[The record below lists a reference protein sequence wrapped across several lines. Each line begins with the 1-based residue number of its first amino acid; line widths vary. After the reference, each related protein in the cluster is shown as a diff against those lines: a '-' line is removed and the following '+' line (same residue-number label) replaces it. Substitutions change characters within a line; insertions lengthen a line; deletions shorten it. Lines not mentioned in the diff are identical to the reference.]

1 MIFEKL
7 FLWPKNYINSIYAS
21 RPTNVDAAQNAVFY
35 RHSPGKRGKGEER
48 LRGFYKKQ
56 SHETAH
62 VWRHVG
68 SEASALLG
76 ATLQWILMLNSMPQG
91 VRQGGGLCDY
101 TIQQLTRR
109 KGKCQASDANN

>member
-1 MIFEKL
+1 MIFWKAFPL
-7 FLWPKNYINSIYAS
+7 TTKTTINSIYAS

-35 RHSPGKRGKGEER
+35 RHSPGKEGRER

-68 SEASALLG
+68 HEASALLG
-76 ATLQWILMLNSMPQG
+76 ATLQWILMLNSMLQG
-91 VRQGGGLCDY
+91 EYDKGGGLCDY